1 MNIIFCFLV
10 EGINKMKKL
19 VSVICGIALIGLVSC
34 GGNKAVLNVDIP
46 DARSLSELL
55 EPVDLSVQH
64 HPATVEASQIIAI
77 PEGKRVAF
85 GWQVA
90 AIPAPGQGSLTL
102 HFEDV
107 PLKANPPRLRI
118 TVALDDQEVKRIA
131 LIVPQSQRQIGTFD
145 IRYAFTT
152 QIFELVLTPED
163 TQTVISEGVELRM
176 EQGSTPL
183 YIFSGSSETVDLPG
197 PYRPHLM
204 LSENTDPL
212 EQFKKRM
219 LSLDSIT
226 LFGWMEGCVLDGIYD
241 LQALVPREKA
251 QEVARRHLDLFFD
264 ETNNLR
270 YENFHNEP
278 VDKDITTVEATLPF
292 AVLAKLNPQH
302 PVMNQ
307 VVAYWKSHTDGRGAI
322 KDGDLL
328 TTEGCYTVA
337 YPLAVAGERLQ
348 RLDLDEQALAQL
360 IYRKNMLVDPY
371 SIYQR
376 RRGTGIPEYQSWSRG
391 AAWYSLGLCRS
402 LIELKDDFIV
412 DELCKE
418 MRMTANFLVDLQ
430 RPDGLWNCFLREPD
444 TTPDTA
450 ASAGIAAA
458 IALGVKHGILPPE
471 LKENALRTFIALQ
484 PYLTPDGYLTGVS
497 QVDKGGEALQRED
510 YRVIAQFGMG
520 LMAQLTA
527 ALGSDAL
534 P

>member
-1 MNIIFCFLV
+1 M
-10 EGINKMKKL
+10 
-19 VSVICGIALIGLVSC
+19 
-34 GGNKAVLNVDIP
+34 
-46 DARSLSELL
+46 
-55 EPVDLSVQH
+55 
-64 HPATVEASQIIAI
+64 
-77 PEGKRVAF
+77 
-85 GWQVA
+85 
-90 AIPAPGQGSLTL
+90 
-102 HFEDV
+102 
-107 PLKANPPRLRI
+107 
-118 TVALDDQEVKRIA
+118 ALDDQEVKRIA

-376 RRGTGIPEYQSWSRG
+376 RRGTGIPEYQMVPG
-391 AAWYSLGLCRS
+391 AWVQSGTLS
-402 LIELKDDFIV
+402 K
-412 DELCKE
+412 
-418 MRMTANFLVDLQ
+418 
-430 RPDGLWNCFLREPD
+430 PDR
-444 TTPDTA
+444 
-450 ASAGIAAA
+450 I
-458 IALGVKHGILPPE
+458 K
-471 LKENALRTFIALQ
+471 R
-484 PYLTPDGYLTGVS
+484 
-497 QVDKGGEALQRED
+497 
-510 YRVIAQFGMG
+510 
-520 LMAQLTA
+520 
-527 ALGSDAL
+527 
-534 P
+534 